1 MTVRAGSVCCDIYE
15 IFVEESAPWYFQSE
29 LIYSVNFCMAESC
42 FGQRRGRIHFCPC
55 IFGGYGILPYGQGG
69 YGILP
74 YGQGGYGIRPY
85 AGDFNDSVNMVW
97 HNDKFRQLKC
107 GGGCPNFILPF

>member
-1 MTVRAGSVCCDIYE
+1 LTVRAGSVCCDIYE

-55 IFGGYGILPYGQGG
+55 IFGGYGILPY
-69 YGILP
+69 
-74 YGQGGYGIRPY
+74 
-85 AGDFNDSVNMVW
+85 AGDFNDSVNMVR
-97 HNDKFRQLKC
+97 HNDKFMQLKC